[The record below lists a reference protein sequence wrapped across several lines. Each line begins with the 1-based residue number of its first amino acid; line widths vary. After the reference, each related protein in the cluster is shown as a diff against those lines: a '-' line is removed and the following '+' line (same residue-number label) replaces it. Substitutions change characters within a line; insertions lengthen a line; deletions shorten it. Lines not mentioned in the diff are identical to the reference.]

1 MRKKTS
7 LSALFS
13 AAASKVSAALRPK
26 RAATALALVGTLS
39 LLGYSLSRVPPAEQ
53 PVAPLL
59 TAAPVPAPAVEKT
72 AAEPSNARSFT
83 FRSGTTFGQLFGEFG
98 LDKAEVPA
106 AVAAVARYV
115 DVRRVRAG
123 DGGLAYFDAAGRLVE
138 LRFKVSQKGWLTMT
152 RAAAPAAA
160 PGSSATPAAL
170 TTGTADGWTASWRD
184 LVRTVE
190 VRKVEG
196 ELRSFLFDDLQRA
209 GGTAQ
214 LAYSMSDVLQWDL
227 DFDRDLQ
234 LGDRFGVV
242 YEEVALDGVKSGL
255 GRVLALYYENKN
267 KRHEAYLY
275 DGGTGGEP
283 GYYDGEGRP
292 LQKMFLRSPLP
303 FMRVTSNFSHS
314 RLHPVLKVYRPH
326 YGVDLGAPI
335 GTPVRSTAG
344 GTVTFAARNGGA
356 GLMVTVRHAQGYES
370 SYLHLSKIAPGIRV
384 GSRVS
389 QGEILGNVG
398 NSGHS
403 TGAHLDYRIKKNGN
417 YLDPMSLKNQ
427 PAEPIGQYQLAD
439 FLKHRDRFRASLYD
453 GAPLEGLTLA
463 VAPKPKTALGSVPTQ
478 TAR

>member
-13 AAASKVSAALRPK
+13 AAASKLSAALRPK

-39 LLGYSLSRVPPAEQ
+39 LLGYSLSRVAPAEQ

-59 TAAPVPAPAVEKT
+59 ASAPAPAPAAEKAT
-72 AAEPSNARSFT
+72 AEPSNARPFT

-98 LDKAEVPA
+98 LDKAEVPG

-123 DGGLAYFDAAGRLVE
+123 DGGLAYFDDAGRLTE
-138 LRFKVSQKGWLTMT
+138 LRFKVSQKGWLTLT
-152 RAAAPAAA
+152 RAAA
-160 PGSSATPAAL
+160 PAAL
-170 TTGTADGWTASWRD
+170 TTGTAGGWTASWRD

-255 GRVLALYYENKN
+255 GRVLALYYQNKN

-275 DGGTGGEP
+275 DGSTGSEP

-356 GLMVTVRHAQGYES
+356 GLMVTVRHTQGYES

-384 GSRVS
+384 GSRIS

-427 PAEPIGQYQLAD
+427 PAEPIGQYQLAE

-463 VAPKPKTALGSVPTQ
+463 VAPKPKVALGSVGTQ